1 MFGVWPGPVVVLLL
15 LLSFDGVFNRL
26 QGRQRGGDA
35 FLPPLLI
42 LRLFRGRRP
51 LRRLG
56 TTSSS
61 SRRRLPRP
69 PRSPTSLRRRLR
81 RLVGA
86 VVILLL

>member
-61 SRRRLPRP
+61 SRRRLPRI
-69 PRSPTSLRRRLR
+69 PRSPTRLR
-81 RLVGA
+81 RLLRLVDA